1 MSNWNDTRQDRR
13 DLDRAVRWS
22 LGRIILVWVIIVAV
36 ALGIG
41 AAIWGITVA
50 TSGVKGQ
57 GDGIIKN
64 NSSENWIK
72 QQAKFEDLNAEYE
85 STLVRIEQFKTIA
98 EANPNDAIA
107 QTNYNGQISHC
118 TDVVAEYN
126 AASRSFLS
134 EDWKSIDLPPSL
146 DPDDCVPAA
155 Q

>member
-1 MSNWNDTRQDRR
+1 MSNWNDYRDDRK
-13 DLDRAVRWS
+13 DIDRASRWTA
-22 LGRIILVWVIIVAV
+22 GRIALWTIVAV
-36 ALGIG
+36 IFFGLIG
-41 AAIWGITVA
+41 WGIWGLNVA
-50 TSGVKGQ
+50 TSGVRGQ

-72 QQAKFEDLNAEYE
+72 QQAKFEDLHAEYE
-85 STLVRIEQFKTIA
+85 STLVRIDQFQKISL
-98 EANPNDAIA
+98 ENPNDAIA

-126 AASRSFLS
+126 AATRSFLS

-146 DPDDCVPAA
+146 DPEDCVPAV

>member
-1 MSNWNDTRQDRR
+1 MSRYNDEWRETNREVGRF
-13 DLDRAVRWS
+13 
-22 LGRIILVWVIIVAV
+22 LGLTIKVWVILLIVIG
-36 ALGIG
+36 LIG
-41 AAIWGITVA
+41 AVVWGISVA

-64 NSSENWIK
+64 NSAENWIK
-72 QQAKFEDLNAEYE
+72 QQAKFEDLYAEYE
-85 STLVRIEQFKTIA
+85 STQVRIDQFKTVA
-98 EANPNDAIA
+98 DANPNDAIA

-126 AASRSFLS
+126 AATRSFLS

-146 DPDDCVPAA
+146 DPSDCTRAA

>member
-1 MSNWNDTRQDRR
+1 MSNWNDYRTERR
-13 DLDRAVRWS
+13 DIDRASRWTA
-22 LGRIILVWVIIVAV
+22 GRIALWTIVALIFFGLV
-36 ALGIG
+36 GWG
-41 AAIWGITVA
+41 IWGLTVA
-50 TSGVKGQ
+50 TSGIKGQ

-126 AASRSFLS
+126 AATRSFLS

>member
-1 MSNWNDTRQDRR
+1 MSKYNDEWRETNREVGRF
-13 DLDRAVRWS
+13 
-22 LGRIILVWVIIVAV
+22 LGLTIKVWVILLIVIG
-36 ALGIG
+36 LIG
-41 AAIWGITVA
+41 AVVWGISVA

-64 NSSENWIK
+64 NSAENWIK
-72 QQAKFEDLNAEYE
+72 QQAKFEDLYAEYE
-85 STLVRIEQFKTIA
+85 STQVRIDQFKTVA
-98 EANPNDAIA
+98 DANPNDAIA

-126 AASRSFLS
+126 AATRSFLS

-146 DPDDCVPAA
+146 DPSDCTRAA

>member
-1 MSNWNDTRQDRR
+1 MS
-13 DLDRAVRWS
+13 LDRDEWRDVKKDVRRFGGLAIGW
-22 LGRIILVWVIIVAV
+22 WVIIVIV
-36 ALGIG
+36 ALGISAG
-41 AAIWGITVA
+41 IWGLTVA

-72 QQAKFEDLNAEYE
+72 QQAKFEDLHAEYE
-85 STLVRIEQFKTIA
+85 STLVRIDQFKITA
-98 EANPNDAIA
+98 DANPNDAIA

-126 AASRSFLS
+126 AATRSFLS
-134 EDWKSIDLPPSL
+134 EDWKSIDLPATL
-146 DPDDCVPAA
+146 DPEDCVPAA

>member
-1 MSNWNDTRQDRR
+1 MREEYREANKAIGWGW
-13 DLDRAVRWS
+13 LWIVI
-22 LGRIILVWVIIVAV
+22 GVVIIL
-36 ALGIG
+36 LIG
-41 AAIWGITVA
+41 TGIWGLTVA

-57 GDGIIKN
+57 GDGTIKN
-64 NSSENWIK
+64 NSAENWIK

-85 STLVRIEQFKTIA
+85 STLVRIEQFKATA
-98 EANPNDAIA
+98 DANPNDAIA
-107 QTNYNGQISHC
+107 QTNYQGQVSHC

-146 DPDDCVPAA
+146 DPDSCVPAA